1 MSFNIAWQSC
11 KNELQGTVPEVDFVR
26 WIQPL
31 SPSGTTERPVLL
43 APNQYVRREAE
54 QRFLDVFRERFRNVT
69 ISIDDR
75 SLAGERRGKA
85 AGERKG
91 KGFSHRLNHE
101 FTFGNF
107 VEGKANGL
115 AKASAMQVASN
126 LGGAYN
132 PLFIYGGVGLGKTH
146 LMQSIGNA
154 VLLENSSAVIA
165 YVHSE
170 RFVADM
176 VTAIRNNSMH
186 RFKERYRSA
195 DVLLI
200 DDVQFFIGKE
210 HSQEEFFHTF
220 NSLVEN
226 KRQIVITSDRYPKEL
241 KGMEERLASRC
252 GSGLTVAIEVPDLET
267 RVAIIKNKSQLLG
280 IDIPTDVCFFIAR
293 NFKANVREMQ
303 GALNRLK
310 ANHSLCNEA
319 IDMEFTKGTL
329 RDLLNVSS
337 RQITVEHIQKTV
349 AEYFRIRVSDLLSK
363 SRKRRVTRPRQIA
376 MSLAKD
382 TMNISLPEIGDHFGG
397 RDHTTVIHAHKTV
410 AELRS
415 RDQALDNDY
424 CCLLKA
430 IGS

>member
-11 KNELQGTVPEVDFVR
+11 KNELQGMVPEGDFVK
-26 WIQPL
+26 WILPL
-31 SPSGTTERPVLL
+31 APSGTTERPVLL
-43 APNQYVRREAE
+43 APNQYVQKEVE
-54 QRFLDVFRERFRNVT
+54 QRFLVIFRERFHNVT
-69 ISIDDR
+69 ISIDNHE
-75 SLAGERRGKA
+75 LAEDRRGKA
-85 AGERKG
+85 GGSPKKR
-91 KGFSHRLNHE
+91 FSHKLNHE
-101 FTFGNF
+101 FTFQNF
-107 VEGKANGL
+107 VEGKANEL
-115 AKASAMQVASN
+115 AKASAMQVSSN
-126 LGGAYN
+126 LGKSYN

-154 VLLENSSAVIA
+154 ALMNNRSAVIA

-176 VTAIRNNSMH
+176 VMALRNNSMPD
-186 RFKERYRSA
+186 FKERYRSA

-200 DDVQFFIGKE
+200 DDIQFFIGKE
-210 HSQEEFFHTF
+210 RSQEEFFHTF

-280 IDIPTDVCFFIAR
+280 IDMPTDVCFFIAR

-310 ANHSLCNEA
+310 ANHSLSNED
-319 IDMEFTKGTL
+319 IDLEFTKSSL
-329 RDLLNVSS
+329 KDLLSVSS
-337 RQITVEHIQKTV
+337 KQITVEYIQKTV
-349 AEYFRIRVSDLLSK
+349 AEYFRIRVSDLLSR

-397 RDHTTVIHAHKTV
+397 RDHTTVIHAHRTITD
-410 AELRS
+410 LRR
-415 RDQALDNDY
+415 RDQAMDNDY

-430 IGS
+430 INS